1 MKYLNQL
8 EYSHIPYPT
17 DVGTPDSRFHSL
29 SIKEA
34 GCGLCCLAM
43 MIDQLTNKTVS
54 LKKLISLS
62 VKHKANLHPGTDMKV
77 LGPVVAGLY
86 DLDYST
92 TNSIRKAVQHLKNG
106 GSVIANVGGDRE
118 GYTGVFSHGGH
129 YILLLSAGKTSSAPA
144 NTDATTSKELIC
156 VLDPS
161 LKDGK
166 YDEPGREGKVL
177 LDVPFAYCSPE
188 LLEKETDN
196 RNPGFYL
203 FSRKIPE

>member
-8 EYSHIPYPT
+8 EYSHILYPT
-17 DVGTPDSRFHSL
+17 DVDTPDSRFHSL

-34 GCGLCCLAM
+34 GCGLCSLAM
-43 MIDQLTNKTVS
+43 MVDRLTTKTIS
-54 LKKLISLS
+54 LKKLVSLS
-62 VKHKANLHPGTDMKV
+62 IKHKANLHPGTNMKV
-77 LGPVVAGLY
+77 LGPVIAGLY

-92 TNSIRKAVQHLKNG
+92 TNSIKKAMQHLKSG

-129 YILLLSAGKTSSAPA
+129 YILLISATKDT
-144 NTDATTSKELIC
+144 IC

-161 LKDGK
+161 LKEGK
-166 YDEPGREGKVL
+166 YDEPGREGKVRL
-177 LDVPFAYCSPE
+177 NTPFAYCSPE

>member
-17 DVGTPDSRFHSL
+17 DAAAPDSRFHSL

-43 MIDQLTNKTVS
+43 MVDRLTTKTVS

-62 VKHKANLHPGTDMKV
+62 VKNEANLHPGTDMKV
-77 LGPVVAGLY
+77 LGPVAAGLY

-92 TNSIRKAVQHLKNG
+92 TNSIRKAMRHLKNG
-106 GSVIANVGGDRE
+106 GCVIANVGGDRE

-129 YILLLSAGKTSSAPA
+129 YILLLSVVKNSSAA
-144 NTDATTSKELIC
+144 AKDLIC

-177 LDVPFAYCSPE
+177 LDAPFAYCSPE

-196 RNPGFYL
+196 RDPGFYL
-203 FSRKIPE
+203 FSRKIPK